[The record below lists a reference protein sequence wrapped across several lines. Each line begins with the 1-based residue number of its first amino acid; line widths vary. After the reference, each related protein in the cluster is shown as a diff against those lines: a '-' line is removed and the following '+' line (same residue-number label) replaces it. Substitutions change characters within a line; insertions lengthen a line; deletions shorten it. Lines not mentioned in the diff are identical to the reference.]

1 MKLGDTYKKI
11 SVCFLLSHLLGCA
24 SLHHVQVGTIDNRN
38 SQKMR
43 PVEVMVSGT
52 GVNIDDVKQLSN
64 QILGSKRGGKQ
75 AGQAADTFDSFQ
87 MGPKTGEIVYDEH
100 YADNV
105 AQLLK
110 EKCLQGKLTGITS
123 IRETMKY
130 PVISG
135 EIIKFRAYCTE

>member
-1 MKLGDTYKKI
+1 MNLKCNYKKI
-11 SVCFLLSHLLGCA
+11 CTCFLFFQLTSCA

-38 SQKMR
+38 NQKMR

-52 GVNIDDVKQLSN
+52 GVNIDEVKQLSN

-87 MGPKTGEIVYDEH
+87 MGPKTGDIVYNEH

-110 EKCLQGKLTGITS
+110 EKCQQGKITGITS

-135 EIIKFRAYCTE
+135 EIVKFRAYCIE